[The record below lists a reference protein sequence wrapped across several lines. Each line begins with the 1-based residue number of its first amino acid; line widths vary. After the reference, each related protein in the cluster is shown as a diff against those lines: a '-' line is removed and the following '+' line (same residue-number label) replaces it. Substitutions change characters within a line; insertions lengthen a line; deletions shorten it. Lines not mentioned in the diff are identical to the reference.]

1 MAPHTEA
8 AATTD
13 STHAHIRLWT
23 CAICRRAAEA
33 NAEPQQT
40 EKQAISNISGAAP
53 WIDAEKEKAAWATL
67 CADGLRQESAL
78 TAQRSSMAEDQ
89 AALKKIAADLYHEL
103 LAARAVISE
112 MTNNMT
118 APQKRVA
125 STNLYEAGFMG
136 ASGGMTRAAECH
148 QVLRAAE
155 ALGIK

>member
-8 AATTD
+8 APTTD
-13 STHAHIRLWT
+13 NTHVHISLWT

-33 NAEPQQT
+33 NATPQQP
-40 EKQAISNISGAAP
+40 E
-53 WIDAEKEKAAWATL
+53 D
-67 CADGLRQESAL
+67 L
-78 TAQRSSMAEDQ
+78 TAI
-89 AALKKIAADLYHEL
+89 KKIATDLYHEL

-155 ALGIK
+155 ALGLK